1 MKKVSLFLLSVY
13 LVINSLTA
21 QKAETYN
28 QFLRYVELYNSGNFA
43 GAEKCMLSVLNS
55 GDKVPEVYI
64 TAAYNNLGLIRKNF
78 GLYSEALDYYNLA
91 ENAVSNRQ
99 QNSVLLADIYVNKSR
114 IHTFRKSYTTAIE
127 YLEKAIRIY
136 QNTANPDR
144 NILQKTS
151 ITYLNTGIV
160 YYELK
165 DYSKALEYLEKSAIL
180 KINHNLSEIELTYLN
195 LAKTYA
201 QINNPL
207 KTEEYF
213 MKSIDSFIKGYGEDY
228 YRMAE
233 LYFDYGRFMQS
244 IGKNAEALEAHRKAL
259 SICLKSYG
267 EKHTLVSFSYKNLGD
282 NYLESGDF
290 KTALYYYQKALIS
303 ISRNFNNADIYTNP
317 VIDSTIFDIRLL
329 EILKGKA
336 RVLELFAGQET
347 DYDTKLHIMH
357 KSLETIEL
365 ALRLIDRIRNDY
377 LSEESRIYLAEN
389 EKETYIFAI
398 HLANSLFTLNK
409 ESVTL
414 EKMYDIATKGKAAIL
429 RREITGNKLVWSAG
443 LPDSLYLRHNHLAGN
458 IAAYNNLLLEEM
470 RKTDPDSNRI
480 ALWKDALF
488 DMNREKEAL
497 TDQINKE
504 FPQYHELLEKT
515 RPAPLNEI
523 RRKLKRNETIIDYML
538 SGHDNIGYRKLYIF
552 LIARDRLELRETSL
566 DSTFIRNV
574 DIIRKGDIPS
584 VTAEGKKSS
593 FKNYTDALW
602 YMYDKLVRPIEELTG
617 GIRLIIIPDEEIAW
631 LPFDAFLKNKPESY
645 QADYE
650 GLNYLIYYYTFSY
663 GYSSSLISGN
673 DVKLRKGKEVYAFS
687 PDYDTSDHQ
696 ASETGYLRGTGEE
709 IESVYKWFGGKKFT
723 GEEAT
728 ETNFR
733 KAIFEPAIFH
743 FAMHSLSD
751 TVNSRYSCL
760 LFDGRNDTTED
771 GKLYNYEISLSR
783 IYSPMIVLSACNSGT
798 GTLFHGEGLMSLARG
813 FILAGASSVIK
824 TAWEINDE
832 ASAAIITRF
841 YHHLS
846 KGEKKDEALRLAKLE
861 YLDNCP
867 PAYTNPYYWAA
878 YEVLGDN
885 AAVTRNNRIT
895 VIAAVILILSGGIWL
910 VVYFRRR
917 IIFSARSW

>member
-1 MKKVSLFLLSVY
+1 MKRFNLFILSIC
-13 LVINSLTA
+13 LVTNFITA
-21 QKAETYN
+21 QKADTYN
-28 QFLRYVELYNSGNFA
+28 LFLKFARLYNSGDLIN
-43 GAEKCMLSVLNS
+43 AEKCLLTVLES
-55 GDKVPEVYI
+55 KETI
-64 TAAYNNLGLIRKNF
+64 TDEYLIAAYNNLGATYTLLGRFK
-78 GLYSEALDYYNLA
+78 EALKYYDLA
-91 ENAVSNRQ
+91 EAQIIKKEQFPIS
-99 QNSVLLADIYVNKSR
+99 LADIYNNKAI
-114 IHTFRKSYTTAIE
+114 IHGFLGAYTTAIE
-127 YLEKAIRIY
+127 YFEKGIRIY
-136 QNTANPDR
+136 REVDIADKRVFYSISTA
-144 NILQKTS
+144 
-151 ITYLNTGIV
+151 YLDIGII
-160 YYELK
+160 YYKIK
-165 DYSKALEYLEKSAIL
+165 DYKSALDYL
-180 KINHNLSEIELTYLN
+180 KRSAEIKLRYNLSEIAYVYLN
-195 LAKTYA
+195 VAKTSA
-201 QINNPL
+201 KIGDLQ
-207 KTEEYF
+207 KAEEF
-213 MKSIDSFIKGYGEDY
+213 FLKSIESFNNEFGEDF
-228 YRMAE
+228 YRTAE
-233 LYFDYGRFMQS
+233 LFLDYGSFLESR
-244 IGKNAEALEAHRKAL
+244 GKDLEALVVFNKAL
-259 SICLKSYG
+259 SICVRSFG
-267 EKHTLVSFSYKNLGD
+267 DKHTLVSLSYKHLGD
-282 NYLESGDF
+282 YFLHHNDY
-290 KTALYYYQKALIS
+290 KTALNYYQKSLIA
-303 ISRNFNNADIYTNP
+303 ISNDFDNPDIFTNP
-317 VIDSTIFDIRLL
+317 SIDSSLFNIRLL
-329 EILKGKA
+329 DNLKSKA
-336 RVLELFAGQET
+336 RALELYASQQNDHEM
-347 DYDTKLHIMH
+347 KLKTMH

-617 GIRLIIIPDEEIAW
+617 GNRLIIIPDEEIAW

-696 ASETGYLRGTGEE
+696 ASGTGYLRGTGEE

-751 TVNSRYSCL
+751 TVDSRYSCL

>member
-13 LVINSLTA
+13 LVVNSLPA

-28 QFLRYVELYNSGNFA
+28 QFLRYVELYNSGDFA
-43 GAEKCMLSVLNS
+43 GAEKCMVSVLNS

-64 TAAYNNLGLIRKNF
+64 TAAYNNLGLIRKNL
-78 GLYSEALDYYNLA
+78 GLYSEALEYYDLA
-91 ENAVSNRQ
+91 ENSISNRQ
-99 QNSVLLADIYVNKSR
+99 QSSVLLADIYVNKSR
-114 IHTFRKSYTTAIE
+114 IHTFLKSYTTAIE

-136 QNTANPDR
+136 HNSGNSDISILYSTSTA
-144 NILQKTS
+144 
-151 ITYLNTGIV
+151 YLNTGIV

-165 DYSKALEYLEKSAIL
+165 DFNKALEYLEKSAIL
-180 KINHNLSEIELTYLN
+180 KINHNLSEIELTYLS
-195 LAKTYA
+195 LAKTFA

-207 KTEEYF
+207 KAEEYF
-213 MKSIDSFIKGYGEDY
+213 MKSIDSFIQGYGEDY

-233 LYFDYGRFMQS
+233 LYFDYGRFLQS
-244 IGKNAEALEAHRKAL
+244 AGKTAEALNAHRKAL
-259 SICLKSYG
+259 SICCKNYG
-267 EKHTLVSFSYKNLGD
+267 QKHPYVAQSLRNLGD
-282 NYLESGDF
+282 HYLNQNNYDS
-290 KTALYYYQKALIS
+290 ALFYYQRSLTAIVKD
-303 ISRNFNNADIYTNP
+303 FNNAEITTNP
-317 VIDSTIFDIRLL
+317 SLDSVLL
-329 EILKGKA
+329 DVDLLKTLRKKSE
-336 RVLELFAGQET
+336 VLELIALQQNNIET
-347 DYDTKLHIMH
+347 KYQTIK
-357 KSLETIEL
+357 KSLETIDL
-365 ALRLIDRIRNDY
+365 ALQLIDRIRNDY

-389 EKETYIFAI
+389 EKETYMFAI
-398 HLANSLFTLNK
+398 HLAKSLFTLNK

-443 LPDSLYLRHNHLAGN
+443 LPDSLYLRHNHLSGN
-458 IAAYNNLLLEEM
+458 IEAYNNLLLEEM

-497 TDQINKE
+497 TDQINRE

-523 RRKLKRNETIIDYML
+523 RRKLERDETIIDYML
-538 SGHDNIGYRKLYIF
+538 SSQDNNGYRKLYIF
-552 LIARDRLELRETSL
+552 LITRDRLELRETSL
-566 DSTFIRNV
+566 DTLFIRNA
-574 DIIRKGDIPS
+574 DIIRKGDIPF

-593 FKNYTDALW
+593 FKSYTDALC
-602 YMYDKLVRPIEELTG
+602 YMYNKLIQPVEELTG
-617 GIRLIIIPDEEIAW
+617 GNRLIIIPDEEIAW
-631 LPFDAFLKNKPESY
+631 LPFDSFLKNKPGSD

-650 GLNYLIYYYTFSY
+650 GLNYLVYYYTFSY

-673 DVKLRKGKEVYAFS
+673 GTKLRKGEEVYAFS

-696 ASETGYLRGTGEE
+696 VSRTGYLRGAGEE

-723 GEEAT
+723 GDEAT

-733 KAIFEPAIFH
+733 KAIRGPAIFH

-751 TVNSRYSCL
+751 TVDSRYSCL
-760 LFDGRNDTTED
+760 LFDARNDTTED

-798 GTLFHGEGLMSLARG
+798 GILFHGEGLMSLARG

-846 KGEKKDEALRLAKLE
+846 KGEKKDKALRLAKLE

-885 AAVTRNNRIT
+885 SAVTRNSRIT
-895 VIAAVILILSGGIWL
+895 VIAGLMLILSGGIWL
-910 VVYFRRR
+910 VVYFIRRT
-917 IIFSARSW
+917 IVSARSW